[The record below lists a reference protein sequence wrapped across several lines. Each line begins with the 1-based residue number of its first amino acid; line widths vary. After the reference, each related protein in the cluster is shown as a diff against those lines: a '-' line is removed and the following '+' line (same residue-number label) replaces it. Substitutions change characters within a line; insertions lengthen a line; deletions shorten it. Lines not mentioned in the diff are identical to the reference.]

1 MRCGSPPG
9 PPSSWSATGDVV
21 RSGAGT
27 LGRQPWE
34 ITRTGE
40 AAAAGLGLAELP
52 LDRDAWL
59 EVLVANPVLVERPI
73 LVTDD
78 GRAALGRPPEGIIE
92 LL

>member
-1 MRCGSPPG
+1 M
-9 PPSSWSATGDVV
+9 V